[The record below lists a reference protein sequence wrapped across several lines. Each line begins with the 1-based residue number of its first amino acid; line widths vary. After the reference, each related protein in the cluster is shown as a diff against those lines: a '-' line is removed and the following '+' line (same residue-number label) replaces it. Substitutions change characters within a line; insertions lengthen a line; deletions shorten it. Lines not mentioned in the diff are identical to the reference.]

1 MTEHSRD
8 EIVRRIAVSG
18 TLKMPGAD
26 LAGLDLSGLTL
37 VGADLSYAD
46 LTGTDLCMAQLSG
59 ASLWSAHASGARFRG
74 ANMTGASLGLAVLV
88 SADLR
93 ETVLDHADLTGAQ
106 LTGADLTGSEMSGT
120 WLDAIQR
127 ALAIGAPPL
136 RYPGAARPPRI
147 LSEDG
152 AAAPVILRSGD
163 RMELRL
169 NQPALAVHIDHD
181 ATSGEEVLRG
191 PEPGTISNK
200 RVLHF
205 RAAGSGRARLVI
217 SRADGKPDFELDV
230 RVSG

>member
-18 TLKMPGAD
+18 TLRMPGAD

-46 LTGTDLCMAQLSG
+46 LTGADLSTAQLSG
-59 ASLWSAHASGARFRG
+59 ASLWSSQASQAVFRG
-74 ANMTGASLGLAVLV
+74 ANMSGASLGLAVLV
-88 SADLR
+88 GADLR
-93 ETVLDHADLTGAQ
+93 DCVLDHADLTGAQ
-106 LTGADLTGSEMSGT
+106 LTGADLTGAQMGGT
-120 WLDAIQR
+120 WLEPIQR

-136 RYPGAARPPRI
+136 HYPGAARPPRV

-152 AAAPVILRSGD
+152 AIAPVIMRRGD

-169 NQPALAVHIDHD
+169 NQPARKVHIDQMG
-181 ATSGEEVLRG
+181 ANGAAVLTG
-191 PEPGTISNK
+191 PEEEAVADG

-205 RAAGSGRARLVI
+205 RAGAPGTARLVI
-217 SRADGKPDFELDV
+217 SRDEGKTDLELDV